1 MSSLLVV
8 FAIKKGAFFMRNVNK
23 IEWEDVDMVELT
35 GVTPKLTE
43 NEWIIL
49 NNNIEYKE
57 ARRKASSVLYFLKK
71 HIILNEGFFS
81 KSIDN
86 IHAMFKRNK
95 NYISTGQLKNIVNKL
110 KELGLICVKR
120 IKKRNVYTLP
130 LADKLAEKLAD
141 KKQAQP
147 VENIEIGSNLK
158 KHRYGIKD
166 NNTILNTNK
175 ENGTDLISKL
185 KKVYRGVKPSLV
197 ASKKQLRDIAQSV
210 LVAKG
215 LHSNTYFDK
224 AVQYLVY
231 KKIKYSN
238 QKINLLGAVS
248 YIEKIIDDRL
258 DAYNN
263 KLVEVPNYITG
274 EQSLAFNDFQQREY
288 DYDALEK
295 QLLGWD

>member
-1 MSSLLVV
+1 
-8 FAIKKGAFFMRNVNK
+8 MRNVNK
-23 IEWEDVDMVELT
+23 IEWEDVDMVELK
-35 GVTPKLTE
+35 GITPKLTE

-158 KHRYGIKD
+158 KHKYGIKD
-166 NNTILNTNK
+166 NTILNTNK

-197 ASKKQLRDIAQSV
+197 ASKKQLRDIAQSI

-248 YIEKIIDDRL
+248 YIEKIIEDRL

-274 EQSLAFNDFQQREY
+274 EPNNLRFNDFPQRKY
-288 DYDALEK
+288 DYDALERE
-295 QLLGWD
+295 LLGWN

>member
-23 IEWEDVDMVELT
+23 IEWEDVDMVELK
-35 GVTPKLTE
+35 GITPKLTE

-158 KHRYGIKD
+158 KHKYGIKD
-166 NNTILNTNK
+166 NTILNTNK

-197 ASKKQLRDIAQSV
+197 ASKKQLRDIAQSI

-248 YIEKIIDDRL
+248 YIEKIIEDRL

-274 EQSLAFNDFQQREY
+274 EPNNLRFNDFPQRKY
-288 DYDALEK
+288 DYDALERE
-295 QLLGWD
+295 LLGWN

>member
-1 MSSLLVV
+1 
-8 FAIKKGAFFMRNVNK
+8 MRNVNK

-71 HIILNEGFFS
+71 HIILNQGFFS

-86 IHAMFKRNK
+86 IHAMFKRNN

>member
-1 MSSLLVV
+1 
-8 FAIKKGAFFMRNVNK
+8 MRNVNK

-197 ASKKQLRDIAQSV
+197 ASKKQLRDIAQSI

-274 EQSLAFNDFQQREY
+274 EPNNLRFNDFPQRED
-288 DYDALEK
+288 DYDALERK
-295 QLLGWD
+295 LLGWD

>member
-1 MSSLLVV
+1 
-8 FAIKKGAFFMRNVNK
+8 MRNVNK
-23 IEWEDVDMVELT
+23 IEWEDVDMVELK
-35 GVTPKLTE
+35 GITPKLTE

-197 ASKKQLRDIAQSV
+197 ASKKQLRDIAQSI

-248 YIEKIIDDRL
+248 YIEKIIEDRL

-274 EQSLAFNDFQQREY
+274 EPNNLRFNDFPQRKY
-288 DYDALEK
+288 DYDALERE
-295 QLLGWD
+295 LLGWN

>member
-1 MSSLLVV
+1 
-8 FAIKKGAFFMRNVNK
+8 MRNVNK